1 MSDVEFEVA
10 PGEPTA
16 TDTPEPGQE
25 QVPAPA
31 AETAPQGAP
40 ESLTGSKIGAVLDT
54 LAAGEIPTDSDLQAA
69 RDELAARLGEEGPI
83 ADLVAAHERLR
94 QV

>member
-1 MSDVEFEVA
+1 MSDVEFEA
-10 PGEPTA
+10 ASGEPTA
-16 TDTPEPGQE
+16 TDTPEPGQ
-25 QVPAPA
+25 
-31 AETAPQGAP
+31 AETAPQGTP